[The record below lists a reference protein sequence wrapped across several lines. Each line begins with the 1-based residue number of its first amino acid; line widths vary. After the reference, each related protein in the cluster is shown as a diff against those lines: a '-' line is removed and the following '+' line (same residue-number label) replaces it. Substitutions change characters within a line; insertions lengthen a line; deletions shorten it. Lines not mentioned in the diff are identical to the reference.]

1 MLDRQPCRPTI
12 GKYSVELTNSI
23 RRQDQ
28 NNITDTGKKVPCL
41 GYEARGAGSGARDW
55 VDHDQVAAE
64 KLKVTK
70 QYILGPDI
78 MDLKCD

>member
-1 MLDRQPCRPTI
+1 M
-12 GKYSVELTNSI
+12 SV
-23 RRQDQ
+23 DCH
-28 NNITDTGKKVPCL
+28 CL
-41 GYEARGAGSGARDW
+41 GYEARGAGSGARDG

-70 QYILGPDI
+70 QYILGPDL

>member
-1 MLDRQPCRPTI
+1 M
-12 GKYSVELTNSI
+12 SV
-23 RRQDQ
+23 DCH
-28 NNITDTGKKVPCL
+28 CL
-41 GYEARGAGSGARDW
+41 GYEARGAGGSGARDG

-70 QYILGPDI
+70 QYILGEDI